1 VKLTKRKLF
10 GVSLAI
16 VMSVALAQAADG
28 SDSESGKLQGT
39 WFTQVAIRDCG
50 TGAVLRTFSAVNTFN
65 TGETMIDTTTGASP
79 SLRSPGLGKWE
90 KNGERTYAAVSLALL
105 FSPAGVWVGTQK
117 LTHKIEVSGDE
128 NAFTTRS
135 EVFDPAGVLLSSGCA
150 TAVGRRL

>member
-1 VKLTKRKLF
+1 MKSTKQKLF
-10 GVSLAI
+10 WSLAI
-16 VMSVALAQAADG
+16 VMSVALAQAADD
-28 SDSESGKLQGT
+28 SNSESGKLQGT
-39 WFTQVAIRDCG
+39 WFTEVAIRDCG

-65 TGETMIDTTTGASP
+65 AGETMIDTTTGASP

-90 KNGERTYAAVSLALL
+90 KNGGRTYGAVSLAFL
-105 FSPAGVWVGTQK
+105 FSPAGVWIGTQK

-150 TAVGRRL
+150 TAAGRRL